1 MEDVSKGAR
10 GGFGLYNGFL
20 FKGTQLCIL
29 KGSLRL
35 KIIKELHNEG
45 HMGRDNTLQLVAKQF
60 YWPSMWRAVDKLMK
74 SC

>member
-1 MEDVSKGAR
+1 MEDVSTGAR

-35 KIIKELHNEG
+35 KIIKERHNEG
-45 HMGRDNTLQLVAKQF
+45 HIGRDNTL
-60 YWPSMWRAVDKLMK
+60 
-74 SC
+74 

>member
-1 MEDVSKGAR
+1 MEDVSTGAW

-35 KIIKELHNEG
+35 KIIKDCHNEG
-45 HMGRDNTLQLVAKQF
+45 HMGQDKTLQLVAEQL
-60 YWPSMWRAVDKLMK
+60 Y
-74 SC
+74 